1 MVGIIKKAKNA
12 KVGVFSCPIDI
23 SQTETKGTV
32 LLHNAKEML
41 DFSKGEEVALE
52 KVTFTTKRCLA
63 NPPSDHQRNR
73 RHRYQ
78 GRHRRS
84 INR

>member
-1 MVGIIKKAKNA
+1 MVGIIKKAA
-12 KVGVFSCPIDI
+12 KSKVAVFSCPIDI

-41 DFSKGEEVALE
+41 DFSKGEEVQLE
-52 KVTFTTKRCLA
+52 KVILPPKTFQLTPL
-63 NPPSDHQRNR
+63 DYQGNR
-73 RHRYQ
+73 RHWSQ

-84 INR
+84 VNR

>member
-1 MVGIIKKAKNA
+1 LLTKGIIKKAKDA

-41 DFSKGEEVALE
+41 DFSKGEEVQLE
-52 KVTFTTKRCLA
+52 KVT
-63 NPPSDHQRNR
+63 PRNR
-73 RHRYQ
+73 D
-78 GRHRRS
+78 
-84 INR
+84 I